1 LHNHHTTKM
10 PTLTPDE
17 LIALGARQAIE
28 HLAPQPIPLSERK
41 PEDGDCMEIKSS
53 TYTMHYCWLGYS
65 ILHAGIERLIWDW
78 KAIPFATDRGWE
90 RFTHWLPAS
99 TRFLPARV
107 EG

>member
-1 LHNHHTTKM
+1 MHNHHTTKM

-28 HLAPQPIPLSERK
+28 QLAPQPIPLSERQ
-41 PEDGDCMEIKSS
+41 PEQGDVLDSGPCSLV
-53 TYTMHYCWLGYS
+53 WLGQEIPPGYWHWEFT
-65 ILHAGIERLIWDW
+65 HAGFQADY
-78 KAIPFATDRGWE
+78 
-90 RFTHWLPAS
+90 THWLPAS